1 VRGVRV
7 PKDEVLRKI
16 EAQRTSILRP
26 EGPKIEGQK
35 ARRGGGILG
44 RGQSAPSPPAK
55 GLGER

>member
-1 VRGVRV
+1 V

>member
-1 VRGVRV
+1 M
-7 PKDEVLRKI
+7 PKDEVLRPEGPKI

-26 EGPKIEGQK
+26 EGPKIEGQR
-35 ARRGGGILG
+35 ARRGGGILE